1 VEAPAVAREAGT
13 APAGVAAGE
22 TAAGT
27 AGETA
32 GETAVGTAGE
42 TAAAPAV
49 RRMEAEAREE
59 ALLATVTAGCL
70 AWEATE
76 GEAQVVVY

>member
-1 VEAPAVAREAGT
+1 
-13 APAGVAAGE
+13 
-22 TAAGT
+22 
-27 AGETA
+27 
-32 GETAVGTAGE
+32 
-42 TAAAPAV
+42 
-49 RRMEAEAREE
+49 MEAEAREE